1 MKKKKPKK
9 SENNKNNVKPKK
21 IFPYITPQNKS
32 LPLSFFEKLHN
43 DIITYDNNI
52 TQILSLSQNIK
63 EFCISFIENIICESF
78 PQKDEYSLDIY
89 GSFATGL
96 MIEAS
101 DIDIK
106 IRINKEKKEDLEKLF
121 FILANNLKEKNK
133 FESIVPISTA
143 SVPVIKLVVNPEN
156 FILGM
161 ENLEKDL
168 KNLKN
173 SEIYKNFKFNYEEI
187 DKIKIDITFILSNTE
202 KNSNISSVNFAKTK
216 IEQFPEVKLI
226 LRVLKRFFYTK
237 KMNSA
242 FNGGLSS
249 YNLFLLVLSFA
260 QYKRFQNSSNNNY
273 TKNLNLGLFFYELV
287 DFFGNFYDFR
297 NYKIDVNSPL

>member
-1 MKKKKPKK
+1 
-9 SENNKNNVKPKK
+9 
-21 IFPYITPQNKS
+21 
-32 LPLSFFEKLHN
+32 
-43 DIITYDNNI
+43 
-52 TQILSLSQNIK
+52 
-63 EFCISFIENIICESF
+63 
-78 PQKDEYSLDIY
+78 
-89 GSFATGL
+89 